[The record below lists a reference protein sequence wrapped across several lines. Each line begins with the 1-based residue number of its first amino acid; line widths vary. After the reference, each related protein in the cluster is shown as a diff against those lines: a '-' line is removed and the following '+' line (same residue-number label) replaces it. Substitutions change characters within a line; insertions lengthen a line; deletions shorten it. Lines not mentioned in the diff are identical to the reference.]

1 MTAVSGMGFGPDPAE
16 AAAVAAEFGVGAA
29 QVERDHLISHVLAAL
44 GHDDLAGRLT
54 FFGGTALSRT
64 LLPRLRLSED
74 IDLIARG
81 SRPEIAVVVMT
92 TVRRALARTHGQVSW
107 TPELDR
113 TAGATA
119 SVLSVQGTALRIQVQ
134 LLSDEGYPRWP
145 AARRRMHQRYSDA
158 PPATLRTL
166 TPPAFVASKL
176 VAWHHRRA
184 ARDLFDLWGL
194 AEAGFIGAEAMTL
207 FARLGPTNRLPP
219 RRLFDAVPTEHD
231 WEVALA
237 HQCRLSIGPR
247 AAGEAVREAVLEAVR
262 EAVAAA
268 DSR

>member
-1 MTAVSGMGFGPDPAE
+1 MTSLPGQGFGPDPAE
-16 AAAVAAEFGVGAA
+16 AAAVAADFGVGAA

-44 GHDDLAGRLT
+44 ARDDLAARLT

-64 LLPRLRLSED
+64 LLPHLRLSED

-81 SRPEIAVVVMT
+81 SRPEVAVDVMAA
-92 TVRRALARTHGQVSW
+92 VDRALSRTHGRVTW
-107 TPELDR
+107 TPPLDR
-113 TAGATA
+113 TVGAGA
-119 SVLSVQGTALRIQVQ
+119 SVLAVQGTPLRIQVQ

-145 AARRRMHQRYSDA
+145 TTRRWMHQRYTDA

-184 ARDLFDLWGL
+184 ARDLYDLWGL
-194 AEAGFIGAEAMTL
+194 AAAGFIGAEAVTM

-219 RRLFDAVPTEHD
+219 ASLFTSLPAEHE
-231 WEVALA
+231 WSVALA

-247 AAGEAVREAVLEAVR
+247 AAGGAVREAVRTAVVAVEAC
-262 EAVAAA
+262 
-268 DSR
+268 